1 MKIQFRKI
9 LHIFI
14 AVLLLII
21 SVSCTSTKTLTI
33 EIPSKGK
40 KELPMDI
47 QSLTLVNR
55 TVDNS
60 YTDLHTDSLQR
71 IFYKQNFKLDTII
84 KDVQAVDT
92 TLKALGE
99 LLFESGR
106 YDFVIPENRF
116 LEFEKNSFLNTEMPA
131 EQIRQ
136 LCETY
141 STDAVLSLDHFK
153 TQVITNY
160 EKDSFFDQLMN
171 GFSSYSYAEMAV
183 IYEALFRVYEPI
195 QGKVLLREFMRDTIV
210 WEDANKT
217 TGALFRGFTPVKSA
231 LSEAG
236 IATAL
241 DFSDIISTS
250 WRESRR
256 IYFYKGDAD
265 LKHGTQLVDDG
276 EWESA
281 LALWK
286 DIAEKSK
293 SKSVRSKAEFNIAV
307 GYELQGNL
315 NEAINWA
322 LKSYNSMYR
331 PVTYNYL
338 EILKRRKNDLKKQQ
352 P

>member
-1 MKIQFRKI
+1 M
-9 LHIFI
+9 
-14 AVLLLII
+14 
-21 SVSCTSTKTLTI
+21 
-33 EIPSKGK
+33 
-40 KELPMDI
+40 
-47 QSLTLVNR
+47 
-55 TVDNS
+55 
-60 YTDLHTDSLQR
+60 
-71 IFYKQNFKLDTII
+71 
-84 KDVQAVDT
+84 
-92 TLKALGE
+92 GE

-116 LEFEKNSFLNTEMPA
+116 LEFQRNSFLSSEMQA
-131 EQIRQ
+131 EQIKE

-141 STDAVLSLDHFK
+141 NTNAVLSLDHFK

-160 EKDSFFDQLMN
+160 DKDSFFDQLIN
-171 GFSSYSYAEMAV
+171 GFESYSYAEMAI
-183 IYEALFRVYEPI
+183 IYEALFRVYEPVNGRVI
-195 QGKVLLREFMRDTIV
+195 LREFMRDTIV

-217 TGALFRGFTPVKSA
+217 TGALFRSFTPVKSA
-231 LSEAG
+231 LCEAG

-241 DFSDIISTS
+241 DFSDVVSTS

-256 IYFYKGDAD
+256 VYFFKGDAD
-265 LKHGTQLVDDG
+265 LKHGALLVEDD

-286 DIAEKSK
+286 EIAEKSK
-293 SKSVRSKAEFNIAV
+293 SKSTRSKAEFNIAV

-322 LKSYNSMYR
+322 LNSYNTMYR

-352 P
+352 R